1 MKTLLLIV
9 SALFILGCSQEK
21 KEQQGSEQK
30 VQEQSVKRVE
40 TKAVAAEPQKQVEQ
54 VAQKEVEPA
63 AQKPVAKV
71 TKTEEK
77 VEKKPVVEVE
87 KVKTEVVPKEVA
99 TIDKAEV
106 DGSKLFVKCA
116 GCHGKNA
123 EKKALGKS
131 QIIKGWD
138 EAKIVTA
145 LHGYKDGTYGG
156 SMKTV
161 MKSQVSNLSDDEI
174 NAVAKYISKL

>member
-1 MKTLLLIV
+1 MKTLLLII

-21 KEQQGSEQK
+21 KEQQSSAQK
-30 VQEQSVKRVE
+30 VQEQSVEKVE
-40 TKAVAAEPQKQVEQ
+40 KKAVEAEPQKQVEQ
-54 VAQKEVEPA
+54 VAQKEVETA
-63 AQKPVAKV
+63 VQEPVAEV
-71 TKTEEK
+71 NKTEEK
-77 VEKKPVVEVE
+77 VEKTPVVEVPA
-87 KVKTEVVPKEVA
+87 VKTEVVPKEVA
-99 TIDKAEV
+99 VIDKTEV

-138 EAKIVTA
+138 EAKIVNA

-161 MKSQVSNLSDDEI
+161 MKSQVSNLSDNEI